1 MSSSDAVGRYK
12 IILVMKKRR
21 EEEKGHIQNQIRRKC
36 RTKIKI
42 SKKLYKRNEKHK
54 FESD

>member
-1 MSSSDAVGRYK
+1 
-12 IILVMKKRR
+12 MKKRR
-21 EEEKGHIQNQIRRKC
+21 EEEIGHIQNQIRRKC